1 VPKRAGSLKIT
12 SKGIFKGAICVRGP
26 DWDWQDQDG
35 GEGKSGKVLEIRGWD
50 RESGNSVACVQW
62 NGSGCSNVY
71 RVGHKGKVDLKYIQ
85 EGVGGFYYKDHLA
98 VFGLTLDEPIISISN
113 LSLNGNSNSFSV
125 GDKVKI
131 NVSVEVF
138 KQTQEGHGGWNQKM
152 TDLIGKVGSVHRVTE
167 KGDIRVQYE
176 GTDNR
181 WTICPNALTKV
192 CTFSVGDYVRI
203 SNEEDVVKTLQKG
216 HGEWTDNMK
225 TVRIFNNN

>member
-1 VPKRAGSLKIT
+1 MADKHDGNHQFMRFETSNSQGYLITIIILINFNSLFRFPFSRVMVPKRAGSLKIT
-12 SKGIFKGAICVRGP
+12 SKGIFKNAIVVRGP

-98 VFGLTLDEPIISISN
+98 VFGLIDEPIISISN
-113 LSLNGNSNSFSV
+113 LSLNSTSNSFSV

-131 NVSVEVF
+131 NVSIEVF

-152 TDLIGKVGSVHRVTE
+152 AD
-167 KGDIRVQYE
+167 
-176 GTDNR
+176 
-181 WTICPNALTKV
+181 
-192 CTFSVGDYVRI
+192 VRF
-203 SNEEDVVKTLQKG
+203 KT
-216 HGEWTDNMK
+216 
-225 TVRIFNNN
+225 